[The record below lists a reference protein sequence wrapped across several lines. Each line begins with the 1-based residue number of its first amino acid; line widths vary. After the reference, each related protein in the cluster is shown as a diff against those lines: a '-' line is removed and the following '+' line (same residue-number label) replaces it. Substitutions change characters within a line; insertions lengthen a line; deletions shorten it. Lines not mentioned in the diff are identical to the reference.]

1 MAVENLPYADASSS
15 PRKTIALGEGSR
27 AVALIAPEAPAP
39 TKGQVA
45 NVLRIRDELAH
56 VIAKARTPPEYGGN
70 RPDKVSA
77 ALSLAV
83 AERLIEAG
91 FIDFEAIHSAIH
103 RAIIEGMHDGDDKAE
118 DEEDFLLDL

>member
-1 MAVENLPYADASSS
+1 M
-15 PRKTIALGEGSR
+15 
-27 AVALIAPEAPAP
+27 ALIAPEAPAP
-39 TKGQVA
+39 TKSQVA

-56 VIAKARTPPEYGGN
+56 VIGKARTPPEYGGN

-91 FIDFEAIHSAIH
+91 FIDFEAIH
-103 RAIIEGMHDGDDKAE
+103 RAIIEDMHDGDDKAE
-118 DEEDFLLDL
+118 DEEGFLLDL